1 MHRFM
6 GDGEWRDPQWAPPSA
21 QSSQGRDTL
30 GAARLKEGEL
40 KSQCEGG
47 VGAGVEERGPAINMG
62 QIRPQLA
69 DFIHPSPPTL
79 PIHSSISQPSPRNNT
94 PARCALMNSTFAPIP
109 QSCLRRRK
117 QSRHAGKAGRC
128 VRTAMLNTSGT
139 KERNDFSTCASGSCA
154 SSVTCQHV
162 NVPAV

>member
-6 GDGEWRDPQWAPPSA
+6 GDGEWRDPRWAPPSA

-30 GAARLKEGEL
+30 GPARLKEGEL
-40 KSQCEGG
+40 KSQREGG
-47 VGAGVEERGPAINMG
+47 VEEKGSCHHMG

-109 QSCLRRRK
+109 RSRLRRRT
-117 QSRHAGKAGRC
+117 QSRHTAKTGRS
-128 VRTAMLNTSGT
+128 VRTIMLNAS
-139 KERNDFSTCASGSCA
+139 NDGGEKIIFS
-154 SSVTCQHV
+154 VRKRH
-162 NVPAV
+162 

>member
-1 MHRFM
+1 M
-6 GDGEWRDPQWAPPSA
+6 GASFCSEQPGEGHFRGCKIKR
-21 QSSQGRDTL
+21 GRVKKSVR
-30 GAARLKEGEL
+30 GRGGGGGGGEG
-40 KSQCEGG
+40 SCHH
-47 VGAGVEERGPAINMG
+47 MG

-117 QSRHAGKAGRC
+117 QSCHAGKTGRC
-128 VRTAMLNTSGT
+128 VRTAMLNTSET
-139 KERNDFSTCASGSCA
+139 MINERNDFSTCASGSCT